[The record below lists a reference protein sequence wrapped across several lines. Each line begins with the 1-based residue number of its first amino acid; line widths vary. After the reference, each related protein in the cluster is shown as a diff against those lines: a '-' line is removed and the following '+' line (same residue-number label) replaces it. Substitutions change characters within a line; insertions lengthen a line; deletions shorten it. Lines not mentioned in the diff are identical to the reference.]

1 VKDGFSLPEAKM
13 SLDWRDKDTLFV
25 ATDFGAGSL
34 TDSGYARIVKV
45 WKRGTPISAAKTI
58 LEGKKPTW
66 LSLRKVRSMAEF
78 NTIWFTV
85 RSLFIPQKIFYLMA
99 INCRSSIF
107 RKNPASP
114 FSAHK

>member
-45 WKRGTPISAAKTI
+45 WKRGTPISAAK
-58 LEGKKPTW
+58 LFWKVKNRHGC
-66 LSLRKVRSMAEF
+66 LSAKYAAWRNSTQSGSSSDHFLYRRKF
-78 NTIWFTV
+78 FT
-85 RSLFIPQKIFYLMA
+85 
-99 INCRSSIF
+99 
-107 RKNPASP
+107 
-114 FSAHK
+114 